1 MLDSLVLAAP
11 PRVGTLEHEVK
22 FIVPAHAATPL
33 AAWLAAVCHPERAY
47 PPARVVTVYF
57 DTPGMA
63 LLGEKIDSDYVKTKV
78 RVRWYAPLA
87 GPGRGVAFAEIKAR
101 VGNRRDKTRVKL
113 DVDASDLERWPLE
126 DARWAQIIDTLTAA
140 GQHGVEGLSPLLK
153 LTYVRRRFID
163 PSATARIA
171 LDTDIVATAMH
182 RRVPGRTPAVLNLA
196 VLEAKGT
203 ALDLSPALSHA
214 VRFGARRGAVS
225 KYLECFRAV
234 TCTVQ

>member
-22 FIVPAHAATPL
+22 FIVPADAATAL

-63 LLGEKIDSDYVKTKV
+63 LLGEKIDSDYLKTKV
-78 RVRWYAPLA
+78 RVRWYAPLT
-87 GPGRGVAFAEIKAR
+87 GRGQGVAFAEVKAR
-101 VGNRRDKTRVKL
+101 TGNRREKTRVKL
-113 DVDASDLERWPLE
+113 DVDAADLEGWRLDDP
-126 DARWAQIIDTLTAA
+126 RWARVSEALTAS
-140 GQHGVEGLSPLLK
+140 GQHGVAGLSPLLK
-153 LTYVRRRFID
+153 LTYARRRFID
-163 PSATARIA
+163 PRAAARVA
-171 LDTDIVATAMH
+171 LDTEIVATAIH
-182 RRVPGRTPAVLNLA
+182 PRVRGRAPAVLNLA